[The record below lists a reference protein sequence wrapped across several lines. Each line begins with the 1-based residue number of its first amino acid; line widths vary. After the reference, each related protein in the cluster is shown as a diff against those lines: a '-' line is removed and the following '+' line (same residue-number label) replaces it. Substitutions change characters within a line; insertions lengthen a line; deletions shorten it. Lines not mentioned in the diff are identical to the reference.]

1 MLITSGILLNLS
13 ILCIF
18 DIHRSRIQEEVNKS
32 GDVVPFLLPFRRR
45 EQFAGVKEAAYLSEV
60 CVLVRTSERVVTEN

>member
-1 MLITSGILLNLS
+1 MLITSGLLLNLD

-32 GDVVPFLLPFRRR
+32 GDVVPFLLPSRRR
-45 EQFAGVKEAAYLSEV
+45 EQFAGIKEAAYLSEV
-60 CVLVRTSERVVTEN
+60 CVLVKTSERVFTEN